1 MRTSGIRLQLN
12 IFKAIIWKNA
22 LEYKRYP
29 VEIAFTFLMPIVWF
43 LPTYLLI
50 LSFAPDGKS
59 SGLESWIGS
68 NNFFSFYM
76 IGIIS
81 TYFIYTV
88 FWEMGFSL
96 KRLMDIGLLET
107 IWVYPISKIGYVI
120 GESLFSMIR
129 LTYEITVMLILYRL
143 IFRMTLPPEFIRAIP
158 LFIPFFL
165 LMYGFGIAF
174 AALVLLV
181 RDAMTMIDTSSFLV
195 QTLTGAQ
202 NPLQAFPKI
211 FLVLSF
217 AIPITYFIDI
227 IRVQS
232 LAIKPIIP
240 YYIEII
246 IFIISSLVF
255 PVIGIKFFKYVD
267 RKCRIKGTIHAH

>member
-1 MRTSGIRLQLN
+1 MRTSGLKLHLN
-12 IFKAIIWKNA
+12 LFRAVIWKNV

-29 VEIAFTFLMPIVWF
+29 AEIVFTFLMPIVMF

-76 IGIIS
+76 TGMIS
-81 TYFIYTV
+81 TYFIFTV
-88 FWEMGFSL
+88 FWSMGLSL

-107 IWVYPISKIGYVI
+107 IWVCPVSKVGYII

-129 LTYEITVMLILYRL
+129 LTYEIAIMIILYKL
-143 IFRMTLPPEFIRAIP
+143 IFRMTLPPGFASAFPYFI
-158 LFIPFFL
+158 LFFF

-181 RDAMTMIDTSSFLV
+181 RDAMTMIDTSSFIV
-195 QTLTGAQ
+195 YTLTGAQ
-202 NPLQAFPKI
+202 NPLQVFPRI
-211 FLVLSF
+211 FLVIAL

-227 IRVQS
+227 VRVQT
-232 LAIKPIIP
+232 LAIKPIVP

-246 IFIISSLVF
+246 IFILSSLLF
-255 PVIGIKFFKYVD
+255 PIIGIKFFKYVD

>member
-1 MRTSGIRLQLN
+1 MRTSGMKLQIN

-76 IGIIS
+76 IGVIS

-107 IWVYPISKIGYVI
+107 IWVCPVSKVGYII

-129 LTYEITVMLILYRL
+129 LTYEITVMLILYKL
-143 IFRMTLPPEFIRAIP
+143 IFRMTLPPGFISAIP
-158 LFIPFFL
+158 YFIPFFF

-174 AALVLLV
+174 ASLVLLV

-195 QTLTGAQ
+195 LTLTGAQ
-202 NPLQAFPKI
+202 NPLQVFPRI

-227 IRVQS
+227 IRVKA
-232 LAIKPIIP
+232 LAIKPIMP
-240 YYIEII
+240 YNLEVI
-246 IFIISSLVF
+246 IFIISSMLF